1 MAYQDRFTNWESTGL
16 KIIPVLS
23 RADDSWKGE
32 RGYVQDAFLKAQNIA
47 NHFSTGA
54 VLCGQKQMSEACLSS
69 LFFFYF
75 CTFLLLCVLQ
85 VTNIMFGSS
94 GQRAETLRI

>member
-69 LFFFYF
+69 LFFF
-75 CTFLLLCVLQ
+75 TFAHSYCYVCYRLQILCLVLLAKELKP
-85 VTNIMFGSS
+85 
-94 GQRAETLRI
+94 